1 MVNAFSLTILRLI
14 LIWKRATSSKFSR
27 SKDQAAEEEKGG
39 SIGCSMG
46 RTPVFE
52 EGLTGDC
59 GDEGVTRPLLERE
72 ASNWQSA
79 GVSAALLLPCVMVTC
94 DDDRS
99 SVWYV
104 EDRTVLAASND

>member
-39 SIGCSMG
+39 SIGCSMR
-46 RTPVFE
+46 RTPVFA
-52 EGLTGDC
+52 
-59 GDEGVTRPLLERE
+59 GVTRPLLERE